1 MKLTFFST
9 AFLVIFL
16 IFAGIMIDR
25 QFLQPKTEVIE
36 LNPPETGHIEKEL
49 TPIVNDSTI
58 SVDETSL
65 ITNESNIIPE
75 TESAVKTL
83 YGVVKADSNIVGT
96 KVKIDDL
103 HIDIKV
109 DKLKNTIYVDWIK
122 YYETIRDRPKKSIIG
137 EIILMIDEKKY
148 LSIGGS
154 IGFPKIVNHIM
165 IHAEIQQK
173 EKGISFS
180 VELGYLFY

>member
-1 MKLTFFST
+1 MKINTFF
-9 AFLVIFL
+9 LCIIFL
-16 IFAGIMIDR
+16 TIGFFIGKSAY
-25 QFLQPKTEVIE
+25 KTPDMVKIPIS
-36 LNPPETGHIEKEL
+36 PPETGHIEAEL
-49 TPIVNDSTI
+49 VADTTVIR
-58 SVDETSL
+58 E
-65 ITNESNIIPE
+65 EIPE
-75 TESAVKTL
+75 IENNATESAVKTL
-83 YGVVKADSNIVGT
+83 YDTIKADSNIVGT

-122 YYETIRDRPKKSIIG
+122 YYETVRDRPKKAIIG
-137 EIILMIDEKKY
+137 EIILMIDEQKY

-154 IGFPKIVNHIM
+154 IGFPKIVNIM

-180 VELGYLFY
+180 VGLGYLFY